1 MKDFWQVK
9 KLSSSEEKNF
19 YSICNNFYKDKT
31 YKRVQLF
38 FTNLERFDTEENI
51 NGIQISKIFELLDQV
66 DWEYISKGTPVRF
79 HGDLHFENILIN
91 KNSDQPFTLLDWR
104 QDFGGNMKYGDI
116 YYDFAKL
123 NHGLIISHQ
132 IIDDHLFNIETKLDH
147 IKFDFHRTQ
156 SLIDCEKYFENW
168 ITDQGHD
175 YKKVQIMT
183 ALIFLNIAALHH
195 YPYNKLLFYL
205 GKSMLNKQIEQ

>member
-1 MKDFWQVK
+1 M
-9 KLSSSEEKNF
+9 
-19 YSICNNFYKDKT
+19 
-31 YKRVQLF
+31 
-38 FTNLERFDTEENI
+38 
-51 NGIQISKIFELLDQV
+51 
-66 DWEYISKGTPVRF
+66 
-79 HGDLHFENILIN
+79 IN

-104 QDFGGNMKYGDI
+104 QDFGGNMEHGDI

-132 IIDDHLFNIETKLDH
+132 IIDDNLFNIETNLDH

-156 SLIDCEKYFENW
+156 NLIDCEKYFENW
-168 ITDQGHD
+168 INDQKYD
-175 YKKVQIMT
+175 FKKVQIMT

-205 GKSMLNKQIEQ
+205 GKSMLSKYLLK